1 MENLDFNEESYV
13 KKIRIIHGEEY
24 REKIETDLQK
34 EDFFF
39 ESFNEA
45 NSILASIIKEQDAE
59 KVYIEKK
66 IIGIP
71 KENIYIRTLK
81 RKIAWLIKYI

>member
-45 NSILASIIKEQDAE
+45 NSILASIIKEQDTARE
-59 KVYIEKK
+59 
-66 IIGIP
+66 
-71 KENIYIRTLK
+71 LK
-81 RKIAWLIKYI
+81 A

>member
-1 MENLDFNEESYV
+1 MENLDFNEENYV

-45 NSILASIIKEQDAE
+45 NSILASVIKEQDAE
-59 KVYIEKK
+59 KEKLYIDKK
-66 IIGIP
+66 DYRYS
-71 KENIYIRTLK
+71 EREYI
-81 RKIAWLIKYI
+81 